1 MAIIVSADEIKKTLS
16 GYSPN
21 KAESFHRKS
30 AQMADKEFKR
40 VLKTRPETKVVI
52 MAGGSASGKTEYV
65 STYLE
70 QQEII
75 VFDGTLPTFK
85 GARIKIRGAQKADK
99 RVEVHLVL
107 PASPQKAFFAFLN
120 RERRFSASNF
130 YRTHAGARRS
140 VLEIAKGYSEIP
152 ISIFISDIDSI
163 NSKTM
168 NFKELEFN
176 GRQKLIE
183 YLQNNQYTEENIR
196 DEVAQR

>member
-16 GYSPN
+16 GYRPN
-21 KAESFHRKS
+21 RAEYFHKKS

-40 VLKTRPETKVVI
+40 ALKTRPETKVVI

-85 GARIKIRGAQKADK
+85 GAKIKIRGVQKAGK
-99 RVEVHLVL
+99 QVEVHLVI
-107 PASPQKAFFAFLN
+107 PASLQKAFFAFLN
-120 RERRFSASNF
+120 RERKFSASNF

-140 VLEIAKGYSEIP
+140 VLEIAIGCPEIP
-152 ISIFISDIDSI
+152 IRVFISDITSV

-168 NFKELEFN
+168 GFEELEFN

-183 YLQNNQYTEENIR
+183 YLKNNQYTEENIR
-196 DEVAQR
+196 NEVVRR